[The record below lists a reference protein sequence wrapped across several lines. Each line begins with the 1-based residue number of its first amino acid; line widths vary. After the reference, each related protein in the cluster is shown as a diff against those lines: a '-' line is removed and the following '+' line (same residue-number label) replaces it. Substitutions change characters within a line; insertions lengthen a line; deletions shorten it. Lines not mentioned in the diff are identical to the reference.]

1 MIDATKNEVKNH
13 MNEIPK
19 PVAARTLGNDQQSVQ
34 SQIRSFGAVFV
45 FAKAKLSQTLL
56 SVTKIE
62 PLINHKLNKVLTASI
77 NTFHIKLGSLLTTS
91 PLFYATTNTTNP
103 FTKESTYAPK
113 G

>member
-1 MIDATKNEVKNH
+1 MIDTTKNEVKKH
-13 MNEIPK
+13 MNAIPK
-19 PVAARTLGNDQQSVQ
+19 PVAARTFGNDQQTVQ

-62 PLINHKLNKVLTASI
+62 PLINHKSNSILTASI
-77 NTFHIKLGSLLTTS
+77 NTVHIKLGSLLTTS
-91 PLFYATTNTTNP
+91 PLFYATTNATNP
-103 FTKESTYAPK
+103 FTKESTHALK